1 MVRDPFLAKRAALR
15 ERRRERRRSMIR
27 WSVLVVLVG
36 LHVGVYF
43 YADEIVNFIKGGRD
57 AVVEHIGKNTD

>member
-1 MVRDPFLAKRAALR
+1 
-15 ERRRERRRSMIR
+15 MIR